1 MSSREDLARAALQL
15 FSSRG
20 FDAVGVQEVASAAG
34 VEKPTLYH
42 FFGSKQ
48 GILEQLFAEH
58 ATVLDRAVAAA
69 TGYHGDL
76 PATLAAV
83 VAAYVRFAGERP
95 EFYRLE
101 LGLYFAPP
109 ESPAHALA
117 SAHYAARHTSL
128 AAMFRA
134 AARDHGNMRGRD
146 ERYAFSLVAAINAW
160 VSLQLQGHRRI
171 TPRVEQDI
179 VHQFSHGIYS

>member
-1 MSSREDLARAALQL
+1 MSSRDDLARAALEL
-15 FSSRG
+15 FSARG
-20 FDAVGVQEVASAAG
+20 FDAVGVQEVARAAN

-48 GILEQLFAEH
+48 GLLEELFAEH
-58 ATVLDRAVAAA
+58 ATVLDRAVAEAA
-69 TGYHGDL
+69 EYRGDL

-83 VAAYVRFAGERP
+83 VAAYVGFATARP
-95 EFYRLE
+95 AFYRLE

-117 SAHYAARHTSL
+117 AAHHATRHASL
-128 AAMFRA
+128 VALFRGA
-134 AARDHGNMRGRD
+134 VRDHGNMRGRD
-146 ERYAFSLVAAINAW
+146 ERYAFSLVATINGYVA
-160 VSLQLQGHRRI
+160 LQLQGARRI
-171 TPRVEQDI
+171 TPRVQQDL